1 MTERYLRVAKRRRVI
16 SVAIILL
23 GAAVIAAM
31 ALSRGRVAPP
41 HMWSLFA
48 GTGGAFIA
56 NGVVQFYR
64 YTRRIHNS
72 QAQQK
77 AAVEEYD
84 ERSVAVMRRAS
95 HLSMNVLLI
104 VGYIAMIA
112 AAYVS
117 VTICYTL
124 LVSLCVLLVVW
135 MLCYVIAWKTM

>member
-1 MTERYLRVAKRRRVI
+1 MTERYLKVINRRRMI

-31 ALSRGRVAPP
+31 ALSRGRIAPP

-56 NGVVQFYR
+56 NGAVQFYR
-64 YTRRIHNS
+64 YTRMINDPETL
-72 QAQQK
+72 QK
-77 AAVEEYD
+77 AAVAEYD

-104 VGYIAMIA
+104 IGYIAMIA
-112 AAYVS
+112 AAYVN
-117 VTICYTL
+117 VPVCYTL
-124 LVSLCVLLVVW
+124 LVSLCALLVVW
-135 MLCYVIAWKTM
+135 MLCYIIVWKTM